1 MVPVAWFGCHF
12 GGGVLRAT
20 PEAWHLA
27 ERSRLDDLTVVS
39 VGRGEV
45 TSLWL
50 DIDGTDVIIERNEV
64 VDA

>member
-1 MVPVAWFGCHF
+1 M
-12 GGGVLRAT
+12 
-20 PEAWHLA
+20 
-27 ERSRLDDLTVVS
+27 TVVS

-45 TSLWL
+45 TSLWF